1 MLRIFKYGNWTM
13 PKSKRFFR
21 KSWVDKPKEKYGWRN
36 QKKLKQEPKKKP
48 IKKGE

>member
-1 MLRIFKYGNWTM
+1 MLLILKYGNWTI

-21 KSWVDKPKEKYGWRN
+21 KSLVDKTKETYGWRN
-36 QKKLKQEPKKKP
+36 QKKPKPKKKP